1 MVNNFML
8 KSLPDI
14 ELTYPAISSVLLV
27 LVSTI
32 LILYQFENRDKLEKI
47 EELSKYI
54 SSIVGHSESVK
65 FFIKTLMKLIIILS
79 NEYHRLRKVFVSL
92 TGNFTA
98 INPMLRNEA
107 KKKYVSNHIDREIR
121 KFYNHK
127 KDIREYKEIFTLSYE
142 RNIDKM
148 YLTI

>member
-1 MVNNFML
+1 MVYDMVNNFML

-14 ELTYPAISSVLLV
+14 ELAYPAISSVLLV

-32 LILYQFENRDKLEKI
+32 LILYQFENREKLEKI

-54 SSIVGHSESVK
+54 SSVVGHSESVK
-65 FFIKTLMKLIIILS
+65 FFVRTLMKLIIILS

-92 TGNFTA
+92 TDNFTA
-98 INPMLRNEA
+98 INPMPRNEA
-107 KKKYVSNHIDREIR
+107 KKKHASNQTGKENR

-127 KDIREYKEIFTLSYE
+127 KRYK
-142 RNIDKM
+142 RV
-148 YLTI
+148 